1 MHNIDN
7 PVKVTRPGS
16 LEALMGTL
24 RDKMLVGMS
33 QQKEQN
39 SRDASRLPRPLL
51 RLKKPLESFG
61 FIYEEV
67 PTFDMD
73 FAREYG

>member
-16 LEALMGTL
+16 LEALMGTI

-39 SRDASRLPRPLL
+39 GENNSRVPRPLL
-51 RLKKPLESFG
+51 RLKKPLESLG